1 MVSGVTLGPLNDF
14 KLVMVS
20 TYEVINPFDIHEP
33 FFGQHDL
40 VGLLVVVM
48 ECKFRHH
55 DRLNVMVEL
64 VLVEEKIDVMKE
76 HFLRLNLDCEVPN
89 RV

>member
-1 MVSGVTLGPLNDF
+1 MRRFKKHISMVSGVTLGLLKNF
-14 KLVMVS
+14 KLDLVS

-55 DRLNVMVEL
+55 DRLNMMVEL
-64 VLVEEKIDVMKE
+64 DFVEEELMS
-76 HFLRLNLDCEVPN
+76 
-89 RV
+89 